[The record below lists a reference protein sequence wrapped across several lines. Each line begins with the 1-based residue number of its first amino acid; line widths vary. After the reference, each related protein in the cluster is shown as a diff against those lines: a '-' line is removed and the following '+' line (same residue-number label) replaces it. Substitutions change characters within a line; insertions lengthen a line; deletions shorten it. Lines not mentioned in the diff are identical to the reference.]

1 MIDLFYLI
9 WHYIWQGLDD
19 IQIGDMVIFV
29 LYIRLR
35 TIHTYC
41 CFYVIYVHL
50 CCVSS
55 LCRSGLSS
63 KHARSHRTVRSI
75 SDELWQTVAF
85 HFAGFHDGGLKTGLS
100 NMGLEKCRESHDW
113 LGSNIRDMFGHRIEY
128 PRLIKRLTAEMPK
141 CPHVVESPE
150 CLLSLL

>member
-1 MIDLFYLI
+1 MIDFVSFNLTLHMTRIGWYPNR
-9 WHYIWQGLDD
+9 WHGNF
-19 IQIGDMVIFV
+19 GT
-29 LYIRLR
+29 IRLR

-55 LCRSGLSS
+55 LCRSGLCS
-63 KHARSHRTVRSI
+63 KHARSHRTVRLI